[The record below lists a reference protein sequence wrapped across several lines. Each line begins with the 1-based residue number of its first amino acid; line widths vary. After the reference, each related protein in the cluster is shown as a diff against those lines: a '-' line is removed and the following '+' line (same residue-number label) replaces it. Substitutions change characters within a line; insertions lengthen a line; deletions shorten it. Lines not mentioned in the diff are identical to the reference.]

1 MRLTF
6 AASDFVRSGRPYPD
20 EVVFATVTASPVNDP
35 LPQQSLLVVTAT
47 SKPRVPKMKDLAA
60 LKKLVRADSLTP
72 IVERDGTIVYEAST
86 QLGTFFVKATTNRA
100 AFDRHCEILEELESS
115 YLAPKILDKL
125 NWGDYYV
132 VVLSSI
138 SGKRLDHTLKNSKR
152 EEKLR
157 LVSSAG
163 WALGQL
169 HRAISPS
176 RLLEMKFWQQRD
188 GVAERAVEWNA
199 HLEEMVSKWTSRLNK
214 DAADYQTYNPNLNQ
228 LLQLRTDLREP
239 ANLQLLHC
247 DYIGRNIL
255 VTENELISGILD
267 FEAARIGDAVY
278 DLAKLVWVDLDF
290 SDEELRNAFLSGWE
304 GAYGEQV
311 PRREF
316 LYYVGIQCLAAI
328 AWTDKNRPLDGAIAF
343 RSAAI
348 QTLLTVTH
356 LL

>member
-1 MRLTF
+1 
-6 AASDFVRSGRPYPD
+6 
-20 EVVFATVTASPVNDP
+20 
-35 LPQQSLLVVTAT
+35 
-47 SKPRVPKMKDLAA
+47 MKDLAT

-72 IVERDGTIVYEAST
+72 IVERDGTIVYEACA

-100 AFDRHCEILEELESS
+100 AFGRHCEILEELEPSS
-115 YLAPKILDKL
+115 LAPKVLDKL
-125 NWGDYYV
+125 NWGDYSV

-138 SGKRLDHTLKNSKR
+138 SGNRLDHTLKNSKR

-163 WALGQL
+163 FALGRL

-188 GVAERAVEWNA
+188 GVSERAVEWNA

-214 DAADYQTYNPNLNQ
+214 AAADYKIYNTHLDQ
-228 LLQLRTDLREP
+228 LLQLHVDLREP

-255 VTENELISGILD
+255 VTENDLVSGILD

-278 DLAKLVWVDLDF
+278 DLAKLVWVDIDF
-290 SDEELRNAFLSGWE
+290 SDEGLRNSFLFGWE
-304 GAYGEQV
+304 DAYGEQV

-328 AWTDKNRPLDGAIAF
+328 AWIDKNKPLDGAIAF
-343 RSAAI
+343 RSAAT
-348 QTLLTVTH
+348 QTLRTVTYM
-356 LL
+356 L